1 MRISF
6 QCSSVLAALSLLP
19 DPVPAL
25 QLTQS
30 YDYFAGFDPSKVPSA
45 LTQAESTA
53 EVTSEVTLM
62 AETGFMDDL
71 TKYANKAVS
80 DLVPG
85 MESLGKMLHGSAQ

>member
-53 EVTSEVTLM
+53 EVTLM